1 MMELRQIGPELLGVL
16 RRTLAEPGL
25 LEIGPEEL
33 RRAMSELPP
42 EELKKL
48 LGWHHCLQPSP
59 EYDRFLASMGRMF
72 EGRAY
77 RRSVLLKCAQARRV
91 AFGDGLNLIFMADHP
106 TAESFLSR
114 FLPGTKLHEPELVAY
129 LKRTVRRGDM
139 IVDLGAHVGYVSCI
153 AAALGAAVLAVEM
166 QPTLIPIIQRN
177 AELNDL
183 WRVHTLCAAVG
194 DRTGLVPSLRNS
206 PSPGSRAALGQ
217 WERGK
222 FPLTSVNHDL
232 IPLLT
237 LDSLFAGGPY
247 PTLVKVDVEGAEA
260 RVLAGAAQTIAAAQ
274 TRFMVEV
281 HAHQLKL
288 FGDNLAGIASRFPA
302 ESWTLAMLTAQG
314 VEPLSRDRFLDPEGP
329 VARHAHNAAVL
340 FEPVTR

>member
-1 MMELRQIGPELLGVL
+1 MRLPHIDSKLRETLQRTLVEPGAFKIDSDVL
-16 RRTLAEPGL
+16 RLAVT
-25 LEIGPEEL
+25 
-33 RRAMSELPP
+33 ELPP
-42 EELKKL
+42 EELKQL
-48 LGWHHCLQPSP
+48 LSRRQCLHPRAD
-59 EYDRFLASMGRMF
+59 YDLLVGRLNRVLG
-72 EGRAY
+72 GRGA
-77 RRSVLLKCAQARRV
+77 RRSVLLKCAKARRV
-91 AFGDGLNLIFMADHP
+91 EFGDGLNLIFMADHP
-106 TAESFLSR
+106 TAESFLRR
-114 FLPGTKLHEPELVAY
+114 FLPGTNLHEPELVAY

-183 WRVHTLCAAVG
+183 WCVHTLCAAIG

-206 PSPGSRAALGQ
+206 PSPGFRATLGEWAQ
-217 WERGK
+217 GA
-222 FPLTSVNHDL
+222 FPPTNVNHDL

-260 RVLAGAAQTIAAAQ
+260 RVLAGAEQTIAAAQ

-281 HAHQLKL
+281 HAHQLEL
-288 FGDNLAGIASRFPA
+288 FGDNLAGIASRFPV
-302 ESWTLAMLTAQG
+302 ENWTLAMLTEQG
-314 VEPLSRDRFLDPEGP
+314 VEPLSREQFLDPDGP

-340 FEPVTR
+340 FEPLPR